1 MPNGKIFCSA
11 VHVVRFYTAM
21 QSIARIG
28 KSLKKTQA
36 PRIYNQHQFAAQTN
50 VYKKIYFG
58 ASFGC
63 EEDATV
69 YAYRIHVGASAAV
82 LSVILCVC
90 TAQHTLSMYNLLDAL

>member
-50 VYKKIYFG
+50 VYKKFTLELPSVAKKTQPCMHIEYMSVRRPRYF
-58 ASFGC
+58 
-63 EEDATV
+63 
-69 YAYRIHVGASAAV
+69 
-82 LSVILCVC
+82 L
-90 TAQHTLSMYNLLDAL
+90 